1 MEVIDKVAPVKNKR
15 IKRDSQWDNEI
26 LEKLIIRE
34 KLFKEYRKTTLHAD
48 KEIYKW
54 SQLSRSSVS
63 NFVFFKN
70 KLPEFI
76 GKPKDL
82 WKAFKSLGLP
92 SKSGG
97 CIIGAL
103 AENKILKHYT
113 QSILKTFK
121 SLYSDL
127 PWNIL
132 AKLLKLPNQYTIN
145 VSLIITKNFHYLRIS
160 NWTQQLKIIWLT
172 YWKTSRSQKHPELT
186 KLQENFKKME
196 CDFGKMLCNLSHDIR
211 KFF

>member
-1 MEVIDKVAPVKNKR
+1 MDVIDKVAPVKNKR

-26 LEKLIIRE
+26 LEKLIILE

-63 NFVFFKN
+63 NFVEKKFFFKN

-76 GKPKDL
+76 GKAKDL

-103 AENKILKHYT
+103 AENNWKIIETLH
-113 QSILKTFK
+113 SINF
-121 SLYSDL
+121 
-127 PWNIL
+127 
-132 AKLLKLPNQYTIN
+132 
-145 VSLIITKNFHYLRIS
+145 KNF
-160 NWTQQLKIIWLT
+160 
-172 YWKTSRSQKHPELT
+172 
-186 KLQENFKKME
+186 
-196 CDFGKMLCNLSHDIR
+196 
-211 KFF
+211 